1 MVRGP
6 LRRALVAA
14 VAAGTLV
21 AGAAN
26 LHAAVLEG
34 PSLPAVVQLAQNV
47 LPGLDRLVAQALPP
61 ASTPLHI
68 GVGLASSD
76 PAGEQA
82 LLTALYDPASPL
94 YHHFLTPDQVA
105 SRFGASPERV
115 SATVAWLHGA
125 GLEVGHVGS
134 GGTLIEAVGAAGRIG
149 RLLGTTMRSYSAG
162 RTGFLANDR
171 PPSVPSALGVISI
184 VGLNTLQHFSAPHST
199 TSAATARTQIGPIPA
214 PAGLYTSAYTPQDL
228 WSLYQQPAENQGQG
242 QTMAIFGAGAT
253 DPVIA
258 NLRRFEDLNHLPH
271 VPVVVKHTGAGP
283 WNDNFGEGEWNLD
296 TQASTGMAPLV
307 RQEKLYFGS
316 SLSDAEVATMFST
329 WVSDPD
335 GPRQASAS
343 FGECET
349 NPLNV
354 ITGNPLAN
362 PLPNAGQ
369 ALGNNLEPVAEQTLL
384 QGTLEGRSLFVS
396 TGDTGSSCPIA
407 VLPVIGAGNGLLNHA
422 VPLQNY
428 PAASRYV
435 VAVGGTV
442 LYSKD
447 GTSPRERALEYAW
460 PFGGGGSALFIPR
473 PDYQRG
479 VSAVNHPCVLGPG
492 LLQVFTP
499 GTVCRGLPDVSALS
513 GDVVGNG
520 YTVVTDMVPGT
531 SGGTSLSAPLW
542 LGMWT
547 RIQAAAPDQANGLGF
562 ANTLLYARGT
572 GSHYAQ
578 DFHDITVGA
587 NGLYAAGAGWDYV
600 SGFGTPNLAN
610 LMRDIAGTTAPAV
623 TAGPPAVPDPV
634 LATPCGPAFTTAS
647 GNATDPLTGAPIP
660 QMDLTR
666 GEISLAPDGT
676 ALRAVLTVADL
687 TGQVPSIARGADYLL
702 YWTYAGTTWYAH
714 TRIDRLGGTIFEDGR
729 VGGGKATHV
738 DAGRIVPGRPGLVEV
753 DVPVANVGSPPAG
766 ARLASPYGVTSMQVA
781 TLTLTIDAGGGQD
794 DAAAVPCG
802 SAAPAPA
809 RAPAAAPAPPPL
821 PVPLPLPAAPV
832 AAPGAAAPAPR
843 VPATPAPGLTVLGIP
858 IRLGG
863 PAPAAPGTGSA
874 GLLGQLIHL
883 LG

>member
-1 MVRGP
+1 
-6 LRRALVAA
+6 
-14 VAAGTLV
+14 
-21 AGAAN
+21 
-26 LHAAVLEG
+26 
-34 PSLPAVVQLAQNV
+34 
-47 LPGLDRLVAQALPP
+47 
-61 ASTPLHI
+61 
-68 GVGLASSD
+68 
-76 PAGEQA
+76 
-82 LLTALYDPASPL
+82 
-94 YHHFLTPDQVA
+94 
-105 SRFGASPERV
+105 
-115 SATVAWLHGA
+115 
-125 GLEVGHVGS
+125 
-134 GGTLIEAVGAAGRIG
+134 
-149 RLLGTTMRSYSAG
+149 
-162 RTGFLANDR
+162 
-171 PPSVPSALGVISI
+171 
-184 VGLNTLQHFSAPHST
+184 
-199 TSAATARTQIGPIPA
+199 
-214 PAGLYTSAYTPQDL
+214 
-228 WSLYQQPAENQGQG
+228 
-242 QTMAIFGAGAT
+242 
-253 DPVIA
+253 
-258 NLRRFEDLNHLPH
+258 
-271 VPVVVKHTGAGP
+271 
-283 WNDNFGEGEWNLD
+283 
-296 TQASTGMAPLV
+296 
-307 RQEKLYFGS
+307 
-316 SLSDAEVATMFST
+316 
-329 WVSDPD
+329 
-335 GPRQASAS
+335 
-343 FGECET
+343 
-349 NPLNV
+349 
-354 ITGNPLAN
+354 
-362 PLPNAGQ
+362 
-369 ALGNNLEPVAEQTLL
+369 
-384 QGTLEGRSLFVS
+384 
-396 TGDTGSSCPIA
+396 
-407 VLPVIGAGNGLLNHA
+407 
-422 VPLQNY
+422 
-428 PAASRYV
+428 
-435 VAVGGTV
+435 
-442 LYSKD
+442 
-447 GTSPRERALEYAW
+447 
-460 PFGGGGSALFIPR
+460 
-473 PDYQRG
+473 
-479 VSAVNHPCVLGPG
+479 
-492 LLQVFTP
+492 
-499 GTVCRGLPDVSALS
+499 
-513 GDVVGNG
+513 
-520 YTVVTDMVPGT
+520 
-531 SGGTSLSAPLW
+531 
-542 LGMWT
+542 MWT